1 MKTTKYISVI
11 LLLLSISCSTDSGF
25 DLVPNKLKPEI
36 SFDDA
41 GDNSQTYNVGIQDT
55 DDLNSDIITVGGTG
69 ILSENNNFIGV
80 TTADASDDGATAVFT
95 FDLTTNSATAIDAT
109 LNLELAKRAK
119 GSVTGTVSVSG
130 YEDTPFSYAATSTV
144 NGDSAPAIDFEFAS
158 TISLV
163 SGTPL
168 TVTITL
174 DEMLTEGNTTT
185 PSFRLSKVIVER
197 EISDPAQ
204 NTWLDADNSII
215 NIILSTTCTDC
226 SVATVANPDASDA
239 EATNVTKWSIGST
252 SGSGNK
258 SLSFD
263 IIEGQGVTFA
273 DYANLIVTVR
283 MYWPSFNDIN
293 NFDGNKRVRLYLG
306 DGNATQY
313 IQGNFVESNEA
324 EWHTMVF
331 DFTGSPSG
339 PDLTSDIISGEIRL
353 IGNNFTNLD
362 NGLEFYIDTI
372 TYVIN

>member
-1 MKTTKYISVI
+1 M
-11 LLLLSISCSTDSGF
+11 
-25 DLVPNKLKPEI
+25 
-36 SFDDA
+36 
-41 GDNSQTYNVGIQDT
+41 
-55 DDLNSDIITVGGTG
+55 
-69 ILSENNNFIGV
+69 
-80 TTADASDDGATAVFT
+80 
-95 FDLTTNSATAIDAT
+95 
-109 LNLELAKRAK
+109 
-119 GSVTGTVSVSG
+119 
-130 YEDTPFSYAATSTV
+130 
-144 NGDSAPAIDFEFAS
+144 
-158 TISLV
+158 